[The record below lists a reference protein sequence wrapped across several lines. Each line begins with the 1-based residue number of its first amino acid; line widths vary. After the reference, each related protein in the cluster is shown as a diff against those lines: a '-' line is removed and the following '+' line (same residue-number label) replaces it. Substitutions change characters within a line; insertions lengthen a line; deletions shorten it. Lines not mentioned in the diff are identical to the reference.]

1 MKNSEKKA
9 FKQAFDELNEEGYF
23 EDFIARVKRLRS
35 KTGNKPK
42 PSSAAVA
49 SSKVYYAKRAATKKK
64 RWLSPD

>member
-1 MKNSEKKA
+1 MKNSDKKI

-42 PSSAAVA
+42 SSSAAAA
-49 SSKVYYAKRAATKKK
+49 SSKVYYARRAAAKKK
-64 RWLSPD
+64 W